1 MAQQHETV
9 TGYNADEPVSA
20 DDSETAEPATPSGQA
35 DSTETGDVSTPAVDS
50 DTTEQGSTEQSDD
63 TEVENTVA
71 ESPPEHENGFS
82 GEGSLGWIS
91 NNGNT
96 NNESLN
102 GSIKTTIRSDWWAHN
117 FSVSA
122 KRVRDER
129 TVTAERYVFTE
140 KSDFTFSD
148 TSYAFASLRYDDDR
162 FDGFDYQASATVG
175 IGWYLIS
182 SDTQH
187 FDLELGAGYR
197 KAKLSATG
205 EKNNEVISRLAQHYD
220 INFTNT
226 SQFFQDM
233 VIESGNTNT
242 ASEFIAGLKVSM
254 NSKLALKV
262 SYNVKRNSDPAP
274 GSEKTD
280 RTTAINLVFGF

>member
-1 MAQQHETV
+1 MAQHEAV
-9 TGYNADEPVSA
+9 TDNSADKSSSA
-20 DDSETAEPATPSGQA
+20 DDSKTAEPATAEQT
-35 DSTETGDVSTPAVDS
+35 DSAETGDVSTPVDDS
-50 DTTEQGSTEQSDD
+50 DTAEQDSTGQSDN
-63 TEVENTVA
+63 TEAENTA
-71 ESPPEHENGFS
+71 PESPAKSENGFS

-102 GSIKTTIRSDWWAHN
+102 GGIKTIIRSDWWAHS

-129 TVTAERYVFTE
+129 AITAERYVFTE

-162 FDGFDYQASATVG
+162 FDGFEYQASAAIG

-205 EKNNEVISRLAQHYD
+205 EKNNEKISRLAQHYD
-220 INFTNT
+220 INFTDT
-226 SQFFQDM
+226 SQFFQDL

-254 NSKLALKV
+254 NSNLALKL
-262 SYNVKRNSDPAP
+262 SYNVKRNSNPAP

>member
-1 MAQQHETV
+1 MAQQETA
-9 TGYNADEPVSA
+9 TGNSA
-20 DDSETAEPATPSGQA
+20 DKSPSSGDSETTEPAISSGQT
-35 DSTETGDVSTPAVDS
+35 DSSATGNASVPTDDS
-50 DTTEQGSTEQSDD
+50 DTTEQDSTEQSTN
-63 TEVENTVA
+63 TEEESSASEPPA
-71 ESPPEHENGFS
+71 ESENGFS
-82 GEGSLGWIS
+82 SEGSLGWIS
-91 NNGNT
+91 NSGNT
-96 NNESLN
+96 NNESFN
-102 GSIKTTIRSDWWAHN
+102 GNIKTVIRSDWWAHN
-117 FSVSA
+117 FSLSA
-122 KRVRDER
+122 KRIRDER

-175 IGWYLIS
+175 IGWYLIN

-205 EKNNEVISRLAQHYD
+205 EKNNEVINRLAQHYD
-220 INFTNT
+220 INFTET

-242 ASEFIAGLKVSM
+242 ASEFIAGLKVSI
-254 NSKLALKV
+254 NSSLALKL
-262 SYNVKRNSDPAP
+262 SYNVKHNSDPAP
-274 GSEKTD
+274 ESEKTD

>member
-1 MAQQHETV
+1 MAQQETA
-9 TGYNADEPVSA
+9 TGNSADESSSSG
-20 DDSETAEPATPSGQA
+20 DSETTEPATSSGQT
-35 DSTETGDVSTPAVDS
+35 DSSATGNASATTDDS
-50 DTTEQGSTEQSDD
+50 DTAEQDSTEQSAN
-63 TEVENTVA
+63 TEEESSASEPPA
-71 ESPPEHENGFS
+71 ESENGFS

-91 NNGNT
+91 NSGNT
-96 NNESLN
+96 NNESFN
-102 GSIKTTIRSDWWAHN
+102 GNIKTVIRSDWWAHN
-117 FSVSA
+117 FSLSA
-122 KRVRDER
+122 KRIRDER

-175 IGWYLIS
+175 IGWYLVS

-197 KAKLSATG
+197 KAKLSATS
-205 EKNNEVISRLAQHYD
+205 EKNNEAIGRMAQHYD
-220 INFTNT
+220 VNFTET
-226 SQFFQDM
+226 SQFFQDL

-242 ASEFIAGLKVSM
+242 ASEFIAGLKVSI
-254 NSKLALKV
+254 NSSLALKL
-262 SYNVKRNSDPAP
+262 SYNVKRNSNPAP